1 MAGKPV
7 EPEDAERASANGD
20 ADAPGLRRDG
30 LKDAGALSGASER
43 IGPVTIARLV
53 KDDGRALIVY
63 ARETTGQP

>member
-7 EPEDAERASANGD
+7 EPEGAERASASGD
-20 ADAPGLRRDG
+20 ADTPGLRGDR
-30 LKDAGALSGASER
+30 LKDTGALSGATER

-63 ARETTGQP
+63 TRESTGQA